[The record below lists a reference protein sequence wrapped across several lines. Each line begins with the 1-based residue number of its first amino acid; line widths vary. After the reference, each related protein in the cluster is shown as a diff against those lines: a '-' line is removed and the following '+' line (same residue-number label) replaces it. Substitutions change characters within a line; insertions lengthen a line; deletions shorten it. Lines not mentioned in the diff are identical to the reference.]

1 MTGKALGNAS
11 NFPKP
16 VERATNFAG
25 AMRLRSGDCDIARVG
40 LRSMDGM
47 VGRGGLVTGL
57 AMSRTQVVQAR

>member
-16 VERATNFAG
+16 VERATNF